1 MNSEI
6 YIICKNFYGIKNNL
20 LDTLEKGVYELEKNI
35 KENGDNFVNDLF
47 DIEVPED
54 FLNKIK
60 NFNDNFIDNQINKIS
75 NVMDLIKEI
84 GDKISYK
91 DRSIFSNYRKEQI
104 EIAIDWCNKYNIPIN
119 DYYK

>member
-20 LDTLEKGVYELEKNI
+20 LDTLEKGIKELEKNI

-104 EIAIDWCNKYNIPIN
+104 EIAIDWCNKYNIQIN